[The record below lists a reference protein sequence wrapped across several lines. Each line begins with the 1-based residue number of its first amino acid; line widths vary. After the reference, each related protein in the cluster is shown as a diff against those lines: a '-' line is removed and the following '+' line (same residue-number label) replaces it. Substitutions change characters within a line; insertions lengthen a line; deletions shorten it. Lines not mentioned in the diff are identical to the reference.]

1 MLIEVHMLKNY
12 PATNLN
18 RDETGAPKTCM
29 FGGVQRG
36 RISSQ
41 CLKHSWRTSAL
52 LKEAIGEDMIGT
64 RTRKLPDILEE
75 SLKEHDVPEEYIA
88 VIKKTVTGFG
98 TKDGKENSK
107 ELKTAQVIA
116 YSPEDIKEIT
126 ELLLEKLNDC
136 KNVKDVE
143 KIKAKDLQDI
153 MKKSV
158 NRAITLDMALFGRMV
173 TSDAF
178 ADVEA
183 SMQVAHAIST
193 NRVYMES
200 DYFTA
205 VDDLIAG
212 SDTETGSAMIGD
224 IDYNSSCYYLYSS
237 IDTDKL
243 RENLKY
249 CENVDDVMKKAIP
262 ALIETMVYTNPSG
275 KQNSFAGHSL
285 PSAILI
291 ECKEKHIPVSY
302 ANAYE
307 IPVKPIRDSGIVTQ
321 SVERLR
327 DECIKISNCYGI
339 PVEKRLWFT
348 TKSEISFEDD
358 LSVNCDNFMELIQ
371 QLPQM

>member
-1 MLIEVHMLKNY
+1 MLIEIHMLKNY
-12 PATNLN
+12 PAVNLN

-41 CLKHSWRTSAL
+41 CLKHSWRTSDI
-52 LKEAIGEDMIGT
+52 LKDAVGRDMIGI

-75 SLKEHDVPEEYIA
+75 SLKKHEISDDYIE
-88 VIKKTVTGFG
+88 VLKKTVTGFG
-98 TKDGKENSK
+98 TKEGKENSK
-107 ELKTAQVIA
+107 ELKTAQIIT
-116 YSPEDIKEIT
+116 YSPEDIAEIT
-126 ELLLEKLNDC
+126 ALLLEKLKTC

-143 KIKAKDLQDI
+143 KIKAKELQDI

-158 NRAITLDMALFGRMV
+158 NRAVTLDMALFGRMV

-205 VDDLIAG
+205 VDDLING
-212 SDTETGSAMIGD
+212 SETETGSAMIGD
-224 IDYNSSCYYLYSS
+224 IDYNSSCYYIYASL
-237 IDTDKL
+237 DTDKL
-243 RENLKY
+243 RDNLKY
-249 CENVDDVMKKAIP
+249 CDNADEVMKTAIP
-262 ALIETMVYTNPSG
+262 ALLETMVYTNPSG

-285 PSAILI
+285 PSAILV

-307 IPVKPIRDSGIVTQ
+307 MPVKPFKDSGIVTQ

-327 DECIKISNCYGI
+327 DECLKISDCYGI

-348 TKSEISFEDD
+348 TKPEISFEND
-358 LSVNCDNFMELIQ
+358 SAVNCVNFMELIE
-371 QLPQM
+371 QLPKM